1 MRFPLSEVIKEGDDK
16 DGYLNIILATEKISY
31 IYQFRDFYHIEVT
44 KLYKMIASKFV
55 AYLSYVKYE

>member
-1 MRFPLSEVIKEGDDK
+1 MIKEGDDK

-31 IYQFRDFYHIEVT
+31 IYQFRDFYHTEVT

-55 AYLSYVKYE
+55 AYISYVKYE